1 MPLNLFFIALESV
14 KFDVIHLKLY
24 MENKPYVI
32 GLDLGGT
39 NSVFGIV
46 DAEGH
51 VVASTSIRTKGQNDL
66 ELYMESACAALAPMI
81 EQVGGTGNIKGMG
94 IGAPNGNY
102 YTGNIELAPNL
113 PWKGVV
119 PFAKKFNERL
129 GIPVVLTNDA
139 NAAAIGEMT
148 FGVAKGMKNFIMITL
163 GTGVGSGIVING
175 ELVYGCDG
183 FAGELGHVIV
193 DRGPEARLCGCGR
206 KGCLETYCSAT
217 GVART
222 ARQFLTQRTDESE
235 LRSIPLD
242 DITSKD
248 VSIAAEHGDKLA
260 RDVYQFTGELLGRS
274 CANFTAFCSPEA
286 YVFFGGLTKAGNLL
300 MDPLKQAYD
309 ENVQNIFKGKAK
321 MLVSQLDDAQAA
333 VLGAA
338 ALAWQI

>member
-1 MPLNLFFIALESV
+1 
-14 KFDVIHLKLY
+14 

-39 NSVFGIV
+39 NSAFGVV
-46 DAEGH
+46 DAEAN
-51 VVASTSIRTKGQNDL
+51 VVATTTIRTGEYKDVDV
-66 ELYMESACAALAPMI
+66 YVDSCCKALAPLV
-81 EQVGGTGNIKGMG
+81 EKVGGIGQIKGLG

-102 YTGNIELAPNL
+102 YNGTIELAPNL
-113 PWKGVV
+113 PWKGIV
-119 PFAKKFNERL
+119 PLARMFQERL

-163 GTGVGSGIVING
+163 GTGVGSGIVVNG

-193 DRGPEARLCGCGR
+193 DRGPEARQCGCGR

-222 ARQFLTQRTDESE
+222 AREFLTKRTDESE
-235 LRSIPLD
+235 LRNIPLENV
-242 DITSKD
+242 TSKD
-248 VSIAAEHGDKLA
+248 VSIAAEHGDQLA
-260 RDVYQFTGELLGRS
+260 RDIYQFTGELLGRS

-300 MDPLKQAYD
+300 MEPLKKAYD
-309 ENVQNIFKGKAK
+309 DNVQNIFKGKAK
-321 MLVSQLDDAQAA
+321 LLVSQLDDAQAA
-333 VLGAA
+333 ILGAA
-338 ALAWQI
+338 ALAWKM